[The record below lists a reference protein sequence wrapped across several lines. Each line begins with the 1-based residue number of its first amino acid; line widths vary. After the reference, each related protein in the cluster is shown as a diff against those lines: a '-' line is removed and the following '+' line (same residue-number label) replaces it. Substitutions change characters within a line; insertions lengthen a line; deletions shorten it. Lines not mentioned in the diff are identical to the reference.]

1 MASWLPFLKRKE
13 KKKERTKPDYKTF
26 IHGNHYTRECSG
38 MEGRDRMGEKPGTGF
53 WSWSPH
59 TLPFR
64 YKCIQALF
72 INKYSSWPHQPSS
85 PHPPTFY
92 PTTPSGIASHTLV
105 RSHWTIPPCARSAVW
120 VAPGRAPFLPVIAW
134 RGWSC
139 SQSSLVLNY
148 YIWFL
153 FLFGSPFSLSLL
165 ASLPPS

>member
-1 MASWLPFLKRKE
+1 MASWLPFLKERK
-13 KKKERTKPDYKTF
+13 KNIQNLTICKPF

-38 MEGRDRMGEKPGTGF
+38 MEGRDRMVEKPGAGF

-72 INKYSSWPHQPSS
+72 INKYSSCLHQPLL
-85 PHPPTFY
+85 PHPPTPH

-105 RSHWTIPPCARSAVW
+105 RSHWTIHPCARSAVW
-120 VAPGRAPFLPVIAW
+120 VAPDRAPFLPVIAW

-139 SQSSLVLNY
+139 SESSLVLND

-153 FLFGSPFSLSLL
+153 FLFWITILPIPSC
-165 ASLPPS
+165 LPPS